1 MAALIKQIE
10 FGNVIV
16 TISAGMHCMETCV
29 RRRRG
34 LLGSGAL
41 VQGVF
46 SEADLVDL
54 VRAVRL
60 AYHFVKR
67 DDAIGAQRG
76 SPLYTR
82 SSIVRGPGDMRN
94 LKWDAFLQRLP

>member
-1 MAALIKQIE
+1 MATLTKQIE

-16 TISAGMHCMETCV
+16 TVSVGVHGVETCV

-34 LLGSGAL
+34 LIGSGAL

-46 SEADLVDL
+46 DEADLADL

-67 DDAIGAQRG
+67 GEAIGAEPG
-76 SPLYTR
+76 SALYTR
-82 SSIVRGPGDMRN
+82 SSIVRGPCDPKN
-94 LKWDAFLQRLP
+94 LISDAFLRRLP